1 MVHSPLG
8 AGRLFADVN
17 SLNNLK
23 SVSSQQNP
31 QAVREAAKQFES
43 LFMQELLKSMR
54 QATLKSGLGDN
65 EGTQLGEQLFDQ
77 QLSVAM
83 SGQPGGLAD
92 LLVKQLQRQFST
104 DMAVDRGRTPP
115 PSNAAFL
122 PPRTI
127 GNTESVAPTASV
139 ARSGTGN
146 AISQFVHQH
155 LGAAQSVAENHGI
168 PVSYLLGQAG
178 HESGWG
184 KAEIRHA
191 NGQPSH
197 NLFGIKANANWT
209 GPVAE
214 VMTTE
219 FIDGAPRKM
228 VARFRAYP
236 SYEAAFEDYAKL
248 VGGAP
253 RYAQT
258 MQSLHSAHAFAHSLQ
273 RAGYATDPQYANK
286 LVRAIESVARV
297 QPSLDT

>member
-31 QAVREAAKQFES
+31 QAVREAAIQFES

-65 EGTQLGEQLFDQ
+65 EGTRLGEQLFDQ
-77 QLSVAM
+77 QVSVAM

-92 LLVKQLQRQFST
+92 LLVRQLQRQFST
-104 DMAVDRGRTPP
+104 DIAGDSSRAQPSSRPAYLPPLAVGRTE
-115 PSNAAFL
+115 A
-122 PPRTI
+122 
-127 GNTESVAPTASV
+127 VAPSAPVTQPGRGV
-139 ARSGTGN
+139 

-155 LGAAQSVAENHGI
+155 LGAAKQVAQEHGI

-197 NLFGIKANANWT
+197 NLFGIKAGANWK

-219 FIDGAPRKM
+219 FVDGAPRKM
-228 VARFRAYP
+228 TARFRAYP

-248 VGGAP
+248 VGGAS
-253 RYAQT
+253 RYAEA
-258 MQSLHSAHAFAHSLQ
+258 MQSLHSASAFAHSLQ
-273 RAGYATDPQYANK
+273 RAGYATDPQYAHK